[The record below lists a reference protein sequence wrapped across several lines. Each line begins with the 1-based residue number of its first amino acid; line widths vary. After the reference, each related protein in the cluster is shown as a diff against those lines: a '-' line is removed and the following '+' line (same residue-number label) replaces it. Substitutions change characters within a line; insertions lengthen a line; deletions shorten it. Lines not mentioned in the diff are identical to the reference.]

1 MNINLDELIY
11 KKDGYDHTNAL
22 EVVNFEIEEEEIA
35 FNKAVFDML
44 LDQEIRFI
52 FDDATVDNSTAF
64 IAFKYKNKLMLE
76 YIFAEDGWFE
86 IDVEGVSWIYPKY
99 SFVSKADKV
108 IFYNKLN
115 QYIKDEELKLNIN
128 FITYKDPKK
137 VLEQSESDQKQLN
150 PFQTKAVTNL
160 AMMARYGVIMM
171 ALLGGLM
178 GMTFSG
184 SADGFIWVLGSI
196 SLLYGLYVL
205 CGVIYKFR
213 HIYCMFQNLE
223 NETMTPNEVYWNSFK
238 KSLLYGYPSIFI
250 ILGLGLITYQIIT
263 LI

>member
-1 MNINLDELIY
+1 MNLDKLIY

-52 FDDATVDNSTAF
+52 YDDATVDNSTAF
-64 IAFKYKNKLMLE
+64 IAYRHKHKLMLE
-76 YIFAEDGWFE
+76 YIFAEDGLFE
-86 IDVEGVSWIYPKY
+86 IDIEGVSWIYPKY
-99 SFVSKADKV
+99 SFVSKPDKV
-108 IFYNKLN
+108 IFYNRLN
-115 QYIKDEELKLNIN
+115 QYIKDEELNLNIH
-128 FITYKDPKK
+128 FSTYKHPKK

-160 AMMARYGVIMM
+160 AMLARYGIIIM

-184 SADGFIWVLGSI
+184 TADGFIWVVGPL

-205 CGVIYKFR
+205 MGVIFKFR

-250 ILGLGLITYQIIT
+250 ILGLGLIIYQIIT